1 MKRSPR
7 PHPVVIGI
15 AGGSGSGKS
24 TLIARL
30 ADRFGS
36 GRASSLEL
44 DSYYRDQGSLN
55 PEQRAGLNYDH
66 PDQLD
71 WPLFKG
77 HLQTLRAG
85 KPVNVPQ
92 YDFATH
98 TRSRST
104 RRLNPASVV
113 IVDGI
118 LLFHDPAIRDL
129 LDLRVYLDVEAD
141 IRLIRRLQRDIEE
154 RGRTVD
160 SVLDQYLRS
169 VRPMH
174 RRFVEPTKA
183 FAHLVLGP
191 DISIDEAAERVSHA
205 LETLWDL

>member
-1 MKRSPR
+1 
-7 PHPVVIGI
+7 
-15 AGGSGSGKS
+15 
-24 TLIARL
+24 LIARL

-36 GRASSLEL
+36 GRSSSLEL
-44 DSYYRDQGSLN
+44 DSYYRDQGGLTQEERS
-55 PEQRAGLNYDH
+55 GLNYDH
-66 PDQLD
+66 PEQLD

-92 YDFATH
+92 YDFASH
-98 TRSRST
+98 TRTSST
-104 RRLNPASVV
+104 HPLNPASILV
-113 IVDGI
+113 VDGI
-118 LLFHDPAIRDL
+118 LLFHDPVVRGL

-141 IRLIRRLQRDIEE
+141 IRLIRRLRRDIQE

-160 SVLDQYLRS
+160 SVVEQYLRS

-174 RRFVEPTKA
+174 RRFVEPTRE

-191 DISIDEAAERVSHA
+191 DLSIDEAAKRVFQT
-205 LETLWDL
+205 LETRWDP